1 MFFARRPALFGLVIV
16 AWSFVLSIVS
26 LLSVSFLLS
35 PAAPGWVSEARVSM
49 IVCFAIL
56 MALIVTILVLWVQE
70 YAYFWKARNLMLDM
84 YVATARS
91 EDSAEKI
98 AKITKMLPRA
108 PNGWWKLS
116 RVNRQSMG
124 GLRLVFVTVEGDTVI
139 RYTFES
145 YDNGIQLNVA
155 RRATDNFML
164 GLDSDF
170 SWENVNTFGHRAAS
184 MHLLRMAR
192 R

>member
-1 MFFARRPALFGLVIV
+1 MFFARRPALFGLAVV
-16 AWSFVLSIVS
+16 MWSFTLSIVS
-26 LLSVSFLLS
+26 LLAVSYMLS
-35 PAAPGWVSEARVSM
+35 PGAPDWIGEARVSM

-56 MALIVTILVLWVQE
+56 MGVIVTILVLWVQK
-70 YAYFWKARNLMLDM
+70 YAYFWKARSLMLDM
-84 YVATARS
+84 YVATVRS
-91 EDSAEKI
+91 HDSPEKI
-98 AKITKMLPRA
+98 AKMLPRA
-108 PNGWWKLS
+108 PKGWWKLS
-116 RVNRQSMG
+116 RVNRMSLG

-145 YDNGIQLNVA
+145 YDNGMQLNVA

-170 SWENVNTFGHRAAS
+170 SWEGITTFGHRAAS
-184 MHLLRMAR
+184 LCLLRMAR

>member
-16 AWSFVLSIVS
+16 VWSFMLSIVS
-26 LLSVSFLLS
+26 LLAVSYILS
-35 PAAPGWVSEARVSM
+35 PGAPGWIGEARVSM
-49 IVCFAIL
+49 VVCFAIL
-56 MALIVTILVLWVQE
+56 MGVIVTILVLWVQE

-84 YVATARS
+84 YVAIARS

-98 AKITKMLPRA
+98 AKMLPRA

-116 RVNRQSMG
+116 RVNRQSLG
-124 GLRLVFVTVEGDTVI
+124 GLRLVLVTTEGESVM

-145 YDNGIQLNVA
+145 YDNGMQLNVA